1 MRTLTIKA
9 NHGKLDG
16 LVNLLTKGGIFVK
29 YGRWGRPKLRH
40 VHVTADL
47 KHIEWRPL
55 NRQTAP
61 ARSSITTLDLMKVIL
76 GRDSKKFR
84 RFKKPA
90 LEDISFVIQCRK
102 RTLDLEICKDNL
114 IPRLTWV
121 NALQALIDGRLKK
134 EDVVRYVKSRKN
146 TKTK

>member
-1 MRTLTIKA
+1 
-9 NHGKLDG
+9 
-16 LVNLLTKGGIFVK
+16 
-29 YGRWGRPKLRH
+29 
-40 VHVTADL
+40 
-47 KHIEWRPL
+47 
-55 NRQTAP
+55 
-61 ARSSITTLDLMKVIL
+61 VIL

-102 RTLDLEICKDNL
+102 RTLDLEISKDNL